1 MPSTLPTVSRT
12 LLAALAL
19 RLVAL
24 AHRLA
29 RGRAR
34 LGGALAPPG
43 RPLTATLQ
51 HLDKGITI
59 RVSRPLGRH
68 VRCDAGTLWLTF
80 DQVPVDVV
88 LEAGEEHLCVH
99 DAALS
104 IHVLSTAVVQVF

>member
-1 MPSTLPTVSRT
+1 MTAVFRS
-12 LLAALAL
+12 LLAALAP
-19 RLVAL
+19 RLGAAAHGL
-24 AHRLA
+24 AHGL
-29 RGRAR
+29 AR
-34 LGGALAPPG
+34 LGSALAPPS
-43 RPLTATLQ
+43 RPLTATLR

-68 VRCDAGTLWLTF
+68 VRCDTGTLWLTF
-80 DQVPVDVV
+80 EQVPMDVV